1 MQQQEFVRLKSMYIN
16 RDFHKIKEEFMKT
29 LGDMNDMQVQHYQFK
44 DLVTQL
50 MKENGGLKYRPQY
63 ISKALDNPKRKY
75 NVVAVAQERTKQVG
89 KRQIDKI
96 KTGQETAYM
105 VELNRKIAIKEEV
118 ENQRRIAAKNK
129 NFNY

>member
-1 MQQQEFVRLKSMYIN
+1 MYIN
-16 RDFHKIKEEFMKT
+16 RDFHKVKEEFMKNI
-29 LGDMNDMQVQHYQFK
+29 GDMKDIQMQVQHYQFK

-63 ISKALDNPKRKY
+63 INKALENPKRQY
-75 NVVAVAQERTKQVG
+75 SVVAVCQERAKQVG
-89 KRQIDKI
+89 RRQIEKI

-105 VELNRKIAIKEEV
+105 VELNRKIAIKEDI
-118 ENQRRIAAKNK
+118 ENQRRIATKNK